1 MEVETTILA
10 AQSPGKHLL
19 PELEIYCYL
28 LVLLFLIDQKKYN
41 EVGLNILNFLA
52 MLHFGWKHQFG
63 YIVKALCSFFCQ
75 AKSCS
80 SASIVRLKNL
90 NRRTVDVLAARLFFY
105 YSYSYELTG
114 DLAEI
119 RG

>member
-1 MEVETTILA
+1 MEVDTATSAIQTPA
-10 AQSPGKHLL
+10 RHLL

-28 LVLLFLIDQKKYN
+28 LVLLFLIDQKKYK
-41 EVGLNILNFLA
+41 EVGYNLLRYFQSFYFLLNAGYMLNYYYYYF
-52 MLHFGWKHQFG
+52 F
-63 YIVKALCSFFCQ
+63 KA
-75 AKSCS
+75 KTCS

-90 NRRTVDVLAARLFFY
+90 NRRTVDVIASRLYFY

>member
-1 MEVETTILA
+1 MEVDSAISTIHSSA
-10 AQSPGKHLL
+10 KHLL

-28 LVLLFLIDQKKYN
+28 LILLFLIDQKRYK
-41 EVGLNILNFLA
+41 E
-52 MLHFGWKHQFG
+52 
-63 YIVKALCSFFCQ
+63 
-75 AKSCS
+75 AKICS

-90 NRRTVDVLAARLFFY
+90 NRRTVDVIASRLYFY